1 VTPASHLSA
10 GTFYGTLRKSFPLDA
25 EAVLAVGAAEEARVV
40 PVDDFV
46 KEELYPGYKQE
57 FGSQPFVAGPVRPFR
72 VADNARYW
80 LRDSLHFSEGMVP
93 ASIAFLDDAQTW
105 GAQLGAEIVG
115 VPPTR
120 GSVNRLAGTH
130 VYIGTI
136 DVDTPWQVQ
145 ARAARFGAYV
155 TPILADFGRYWDQRA
170 GELTAAYD
178 YLDHLDLAALGNGE
192 LWAAVKDAYAFHRR
206 AWFIH
211 FEVMYV
217 LTANYLAFYGL
228 AEEIGLEGSQVSSF
242 LAGEQTFYARTDE
255 ELWRLAGLARDLG
268 VDSPLRHAA
277 PADAL
282 SQLKTLPNGPAWL
295 SHLDGFLATY
305 GQRTEE
311 TCRVDTPS
319 WIEDP
324 SPALYAIGSFL
335 ARPAGFDFHAA
346 RQASL
351 AERDARIEA
360 ARRQLSGP
368 SLRRFNEALASNQ
381 AANFAWWNE
390 EHNYL
395 IDRRAAIPARRAIL
409 ELGARLAADDV
420 LDSPDDLFYLF
431 KPEFFDVME
440 DPGDA
445 SKGGALKGGAL
456 KGSALKGGARWA
468 ELRALIPD
476 RRAYFEH
483 WKTRGPQLPTML
495 GTIPDTVPDPIMI
508 EVFGLSGHFLETL
521 RGAAGGHDSAT
532 GSAAPEGAATESA
545 ATEIRGF
552 PAARGVV
559 EGTARVIT
567 SVADIGVIEPGDI
580 LVCGGTTTEWT
591 PVFGIITACVC
602 DTGGSLTHAAIVSR
616 EYGIPCVVGTAIAT
630 QVIKTGDRIRV
641 DGRAGTV
648 HVLH

>member
-1 VTPASHLSA
+1 LS
-10 GTFYGTLRKSFPLDA
+10 LLNA
-25 EAVLAVGAAEEARVV
+25 EVMLAVGAAEMARVV

-46 KEELYPGYKQE
+46 KEDLYPGYKQE
-57 FGSQPFVAGPVRPFR
+57 FGSQPFIAGPVRPFSA
-72 VADNARYW
+72 ADNARYW

-145 ARAARFGAYV
+145 ARAARFGGYV
-155 TPILADFGRYWDQRA
+155 TPILRDFGRYWSERA
-170 GELTAAYD
+170 GELQAAYD
-178 YLDHLDLAALGNGE
+178 YLDYLDLAALDNRA
-192 LWAAVKDAYAFHRR
+192 LWTAVKDAYAFHRR

-228 AEEIGLEGSQVSSF
+228 AEEIGLAGSRVSAF
-242 LAGEQTFYARTDE
+242 LAGEQTFYSKTDE
-255 ELWRLAGLARDLG
+255 ELWRLAALARDLG
-268 VDSPLRHAA
+268 VDNPLRRAT
-277 PADAL
+277 PAGAL
-282 SQLKTLPNGPAWL
+282 AQMKTLPNGPAWL
-295 SHLDGFLATY
+295 SHLDAFLATY

-311 TCRVDTPS
+311 TCRIDTPS

-324 SPALYAIGSFL
+324 APALQAIGSFL
-335 ARPAGFDFHAA
+335 AKPAGFDFHAA
-346 RQASL
+346 RQAAL
-351 AERDARIEA
+351 AERDAQIEA
-360 ARRQLSGP
+360 ARGQLSGP
-368 SLRRFNEALASNQ
+368 DLRRFNEALASNQ

-395 IDRRAAIPARRAIL
+395 IDRRAAIPARRAVL

-420 LDSPDDLFYLF
+420 IDAPDDLFYLF
-431 KPEFFDVME
+431 KPEFFAVME
-440 DPGDA
+440 NQGDA
-445 SKGGALKGGAL
+445 PAGRASAGGTSK
-456 KGSALKGGARWA
+456 WA
-468 ELRALIPD
+468 ELTAMIPD

-483 WKTRGPQLPTML
+483 WKRRGPELPTML
-495 GTIPDTVPDPIMI
+495 GTIPDAVADPIMI
-508 EVFGLSGHFLETL
+508 EVFGLSGHFLQTL
-521 RGAAGGHDSAT
+521 RAASGQPA
-532 GSAAPEGAATESA
+532 A

-552 PAARGVV
+552 PAAKGVV
-559 EGTARVIT
+559 EGTAKVIT
-567 SVADIGVIEPGDI
+567 SVADIAAVEPGDI

-648 HVLH
+648 HVLR

>member
-1 VTPASHLSA
+1 VSASE
-10 GTFYGTLRKSFPLDA
+10 K
-25 EAVLAVGAAEEARVV
+25 ARVV
-40 PVDDFV
+40 PVDEFV
-46 KEELYPGYKQE
+46 REELYPGYKQA
-57 FGSQPFVAGPVRPFR
+57 FGSQPFVAGPLRPFSL
-72 VADNARYW
+72 ADNSRYW

-93 ASIAFLDDAQTW
+93 ASMAFLDDAQTW

-115 VPPTR
+115 VPPTL

-136 DVDTPWQVQ
+136 DVATPWQIQ
-145 ARAARFGAYV
+145 ARAARFGQYV
-155 TPILADFGRYWDQRA
+155 SPVLADFDRYWAMRA
-170 GELTAAYD
+170 GELQAAYD
-178 YLDHLDLAALGNGE
+178 HFDNLDLTALDPAH
-192 LWAAVKDAYAFHRR
+192 LWTTLQDAYAFHRR

-217 LTANYLAFYGL
+217 LTANYLALYAL

-242 LAGEQTFYARTDE
+242 LAGEQTFYGRTDE
-255 ELWRLAGLARDLG
+255 QLWRLAGRARELG
-268 VDSPLRHAA
+268 IDGPLRTAS
-277 PADAL
+277 PAQAL
-282 SQLKTLPNGPAWL
+282 VQLRAMPNGASWL
-295 SHLDGFLATY
+295 SDFNSFLQTF

-311 TCRVDTPS
+311 TCRIDTPS

-324 SPALYAIGSFL
+324 SAALYTIGSFL
-335 ARPAGFDFHAA
+335 AKPAGFDFNAARAAAVAERDAQIEAA
-346 RQASL
+346 RQAVNGADL
-351 AERDARIEA
+351 
-360 ARRQLSGP
+360 Q
-368 SLRRFNEALASNQ
+368 RFNEALASNQ

-395 IDRRAAIPARRAIL
+395 IDRRAAIPARRVTL
-409 ELGARLAADDV
+409 ELGARLAADGV
-420 LDSPDDLFYLF
+420 LNAPDDMFYLF
-431 KPEFFDVME
+431 KPELFGVMNE
-440 DPGDA
+440 AGT
-445 SKGGALKGGAL
+445 
-456 KGSALKGGARWA
+456 ARWP
-468 ELRALIPD
+468 ELTAMIPD

-483 WKTRGPQLPTML
+483 WRKRGPELPTML

-508 EVFGLSGHFLETL
+508 EVFGLSGHFLQTL
-521 RGAAGGHDSAT
+521 KGDAGHDKGEAT
-532 GSAAPEGAATESA
+532 A
-545 ATEIRGF
+545 EIRGF
-552 PAARGVV
+552 PAAKGVV

-567 SVADIGVIEPGDI
+567 TIADISKVEPGDI

-648 HVLH
+648 QVFA